1 MHFEQTTL
9 NCGGKLADLSAPVV
23 MGILNVTPDSFY
35 DGGKYQEIDRALFH
49 AEQML
54 SEGAWC
60 IDIGGMSSK
69 PGAEILD
76 PETEWARVGP
86 VIEAVVMRFPEA
98 LISIDTVHGVVAR
111 RAVAAGAALINDVS
125 AGRIDPGI
133 LDAAASL
140 KVPYVLM
147 HMQGKPENMQANP
160 RYENVALDILDFFI
174 RELGRL
180 RSMGVGDIIL
190 DPGFGFGKTLQD
202 NYRLLGAL
210 QVFKVTGLPLMVGL
224 SRKSMVYKALGTGPE
239 DALNG
244 TTALHI
250 TALQQGARILR
261 VHDVRAAKETI
272 QLWQLIENE
281 SQWAQ

>member
-86 VIEAVVMRFPEA
+86 VIEAGVMRFPEA
-98 LISIDTVHGVVAR
+98 VISIDTVQGVVAR
-111 RAVAAGAALINDVS
+111 RAVDAGAALINDVS